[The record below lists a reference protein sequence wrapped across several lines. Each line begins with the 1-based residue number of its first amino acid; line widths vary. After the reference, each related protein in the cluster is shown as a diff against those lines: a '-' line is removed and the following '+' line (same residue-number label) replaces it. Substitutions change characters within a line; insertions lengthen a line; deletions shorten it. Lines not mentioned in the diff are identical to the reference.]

1 MIDYYYI
8 RLFFDFLAMGIKVV
22 AFSVVIW
29 GVLISI
35 VKFFQL
41 EWVKLMGKQNG
52 MINERD
58 DIRHILGSYLLFGFE
73 ILIVSD
79 LIVTLLEPGMIELLS
94 LVVIVLIRTL
104 LSYFLNSELKASL
117 ERRRLELEVENS

>member
-8 RLFFDFLAMGIKVV
+8 RLFFDLLAMGIKVT

-29 GVLISI
+29 GVIISV
-35 VKFFQL
+35 VKFVGL
-41 EWVKLMGKQNG
+41 EFRKITGKKNG

-58 DIRHILGSYLLFGFE
+58 DIRHVLGSYLLFGFE

-79 LIVTLLEPGMIELLS
+79 LIVTLLEPGLIELLS

-104 LSYFLNSELKASL
+104 LSHFLNSELKASF
-117 ERRRLELEVENS
+117 ERRRIEERS